1 MQKTT
6 NKPAT
11 KNHILTLNKEIGNLW
26 TLRDITPFGKKF
38 EQFFEENLGH
48 DISKLTVI
56 SAVSYVLDIL
66 SGGEKQMDVE
76 LCLAEERLT
85 LPGYVEFALV
95 DPGRQAAKYYVNN
108 CPGCPQLQ
116 AWVNASIKK
125 FFKDYPAFAYI
136 KKK

>member
-1 MQKTT
+1 MRTK
-6 NKPAT
+6 T
-11 KNHILTLNKEIGNLW
+11 KNTMQRNHTLTLNKENGNLW
-26 TLRDITPFGKKF
+26 ILKDITTFGKKF
-38 EQFFEENLGH
+38 EQFFDENLGH
-48 DISKLTVI
+48 DISKLTLI

-66 SGGEKQMDVE
+66 SDGAKQMDVE

-95 DPGRQAAKYYVNN
+95 DPGRQAAKYYVNG

-116 AWVNASIKK
+116 AWVNASVKK

-136 KKK
+136 RKK

>member
-6 NKPAT
+6 NKPTT
-11 KNHILTLNKEIGNLW
+11 KSHTLTLSKEIGNLW
-26 TLRDITPFGKKF
+26 TLQDITPFGKKF
-38 EQFFEENLGH
+38 AQFFDENLGH

-66 SGGEKQMDVE
+66 AGDSNRMDVE
-76 LCLAEERLT
+76 LCMADERLN

-95 DPGRQAAKYYVNN
+95 DTGNLAAKYHVNN

-116 AWVNASIKK
+116 AWVNASVKK

-136 KKK
+136 RKK